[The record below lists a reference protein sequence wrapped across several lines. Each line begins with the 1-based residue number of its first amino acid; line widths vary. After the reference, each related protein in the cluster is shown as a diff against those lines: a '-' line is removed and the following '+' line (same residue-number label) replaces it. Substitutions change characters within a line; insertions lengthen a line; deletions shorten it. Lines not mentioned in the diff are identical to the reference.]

1 MQITTHGIFLKRQ
14 RGRDLYSDI
23 LRQSWCLLFFHN
35 QEQQP
40 TARDGKSCDFHT
52 NSLSFSTSE
61 PPISES
67 CSPYKF
73 LSLEITDLPLSRLT
87 DPDLLFSFPSFGN
100 SKPCSVSEHSHWSSP
115 GLPRLTAL
123 LGCCTGPSREP
134 IPMAH
139 PLSCLANLQLWLTW
153 ITGFPSLL
161 LLPGCQALW
170 NKGCCYSLRG

>member
-1 MQITTHGIFLKRQ
+1 MQITTHRIFLKRQ

-23 LRQSWCLLFFHN
+23 LRQSSCLLFFHN

-40 TARDGKSCDFHT
+40 TARDRKSCDFHT
-52 NSLSFSTSE
+52 NSLSYSTSE

-73 LSLEITDLPLSRLT
+73 LSLEITGFPLSRLT

-134 IPMAH
+134 IPVAH
-139 PLSCLANLQLWLTW
+139 PLSCLANLQLWLT
-153 ITGFPSLL
+153 
-161 LLPGCQALW
+161 
-170 NKGCCYSLRG
+170 